1 MPEIRIP
8 NLCRDQAD
16 GQIGGAEQALCLL
29 HFLLNDIILQVHA
42 GLFLKK
48 PGHVIRIQVDSL
60 GQFFPAQLIFQML
73 GNVSHNDLH
82 GTLTIFFR
90 FAVPDRGHIMDQLLH
105 IRHGLHAVAV
115 KFQRFRLPE
124 HIVLPFLFRQGEEHL
139 HKILIK
145 IPQGLAVQLIVGRQL
160 IQQLAGFLL
169 HCLRTSRLQ
178 QLKDPTKGFAPDFTT
193 RILKE
198 AGKEAWDKHIK
209 ICTNA
214 GGMNINGCVDG
225 IRQWAEGNSMSG
237 YKIGYVT
244 GDNIKDKIPQLLKD
258 GWTFPNFDYDGNF
271 NDILDKIYNCNV
283 YIGHE
288 GIEGCLAEGADVVIT
303 GRAADSALFLAPLK
317 YEFGWAAD
325 DWDNLARGIMAGH
338 LLECGGQG
346 AGGNYMYD
354 WRNVPRMDE
363 LGFPIAELT
372 DDTFEI
378 TKAPDCG
385 GIICEQSC
393 KEQFL
398 YEVHD
403 PANYL
408 TPDVNVDISHATIT
422 QVGDNRVRIGGVKG
436 KPRPDTLKLCVGYH
450 KGWKTVSMLS
460 FAWPDAYEKAQY
472 CAEVIMKKMQRR
484 GMKADDI
491 HISYIGLNSLH
502 LGVAD
507 MSEEALKNLNECVLR
522 IAVFSEDKSECAKI
536 IPEISPLQLN
546 GPPGASFFG
555 GRARVQEV
563 MALWP
568 TTVPRDAVQVE
579 SHILEVK

>member
-1 MPEIRIP
+1 MKTIRIGSGAGYAGDRLEP
-8 NLCRDQAD
+8 SLELIEKGNLDYISYECLAERTIAIGQQA
-16 GQIGGAEQALCLL
+16 
-29 HFLLNDIILQVHA
+29 
-42 GLFLKK
+42 K
-48 PGHVIRIQVDSL
+48 
-60 GQFFPAQLIFQML
+60 
-73 GNVSHNDLH
+73 
-82 GTLTIFFR
+82 
-90 FAVPDRGHIMDQLLH
+90 
-105 IRHGLHAVAV
+105 
-115 KFQRFRLPE
+115 
-124 HIVLPFLFRQGEEHL
+124 
-139 HKILIK
+139 
-145 IPQGLAVQLIVGRQL
+145 
-160 IQQLAGFLL
+160 
-169 HCLRTSRLQ
+169 
-178 QLKDPTKGFAPDFTT
+178 LKDPSKGYNGLLEHRMEKALP
-193 RILKE
+193 L
-198 AGKEAWDKHIK
+198 AWKHKVKVITNMGSANPQAAAQKCVEIARKHGLTGMK
-209 ICTNA
+209 IAC
-214 GGMNINGCVDG
+214 
-225 IRQWAEGNSMSG
+225 
-237 YKIGYVT
+237 VT
-244 GDNIKDKIPQLLKD
+244 GDDLLPVIDKYMDTEVWETHEPLSKLPGEIVSANAYM
-258 GWTFPNFDYDGNF
+258 G
-271 NDILDKIYNCNV
+271 V
-283 YIGHE
+283 E
-288 GIEGCLAEGADVVIT
+288 GILKALDLGADVVIT

-536 IPEISPLQLN
+536 IPEISPMQLN